1 MVIMLKITIKAMM
14 MEVTIAEMT
23 NYKEKEYFGRFMP
36 GGVYLKIE
44 KRYKKCFLLCQ
55 IYSIP
60 FIIIIIIIVYS

>member
-1 MVIMLKITIKAMM
+1 MVIMLKMMIMLKITIKAMM

-44 KRYKKCFLLCQ
+44 KRYKKFCFGGAKC
-55 IYSIP
+55 
-60 FIIIIIIIVYS
+60 FMAV